1 MKQSLF
7 KTTTMNT
14 DTPVQKPVQPITK
27 EVSTQQLMNKLLELE
42 KKLVLIEKKLT
53 TPLIGGTG
61 QAV

>member
-1 MKQSLF
+1 MK
-7 KTTTMNT
+7 N
-14 DTPVQKPVQPITK
+14 DTIVQKPVEQSSK
-27 EVSTQQLMNKLLELE
+27 EVSPQQLMAKLLELE